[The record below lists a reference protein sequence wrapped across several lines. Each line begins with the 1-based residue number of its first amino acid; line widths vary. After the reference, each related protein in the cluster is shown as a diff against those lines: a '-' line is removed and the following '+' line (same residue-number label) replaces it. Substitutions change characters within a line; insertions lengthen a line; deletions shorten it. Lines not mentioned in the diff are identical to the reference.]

1 MPELPEVETIKNELA
16 PQVTGHRLVG
26 VDLLWPK
33 AVHEPSPEAFC
44 QRLIGQEIMAIWR
57 RGKYL
62 LFQLC
67 GGQTLILHL
76 KMSGVLLLRDA
87 SCGPENHTSAIF
99 RLDGDNDLHF
109 VDPRRFGSMW
119 LTEDQNRVIG
129 KLGIEPLGPS
139 FTPAVLGNLLSPRRV
154 AIKVL
159 LCDQHAIAG
168 MGNMY
173 ADEALFAARIHPL
186 RKANALSTD
195 EIKRLHRGIVKVL
208 QGAIKRKG
216 ASISTYR
223 RPDGGTGKAHLEFQV
238 AHRRGESCPNC
249 GFPIQ
254 RVSLRGRGTHFC
266 ARCQPDG
273 A

>member
-16 PQVTGHRLVG
+16 PQVISTRFVG
-26 VDLLWPK
+26 VELFQPK

-44 QRLIGQEIMAIWR
+44 QRLIGQEIMAVRR

-62 LFQLC
+62 LFQLS

-87 SCGPENHTSAIF
+87 SCGPEKHTSVIF
-99 RLDGDNDLHF
+99 RLDGGSDLHF
-109 VDPRRFGSMW
+109 VDQRRFGSMW
-119 LTEDQNRVIG
+119 LIEDPTEVVG
-129 KLGIEPLGPS
+129 KLGSEPLDSS
-139 FTPAVLGNLLSPRRV
+139 FTPAVLGNLLSQRRV
-154 AIKVL
+154 PIKAL

-168 MGNMY
+168 IGNMY

-186 RKANALSTD
+186 TKANTLSSD
-195 EIKRLHRGIVKVL
+195 EIERLHRGIVKVL
-208 QGAIKRKG
+208 QGGIKRKG
-216 ASISTYR
+216 ASVNTYR

-238 AHRRGESCPNC
+238 AHRRGGSCPNC
-249 GFPIQ
+249 GSPIQ
-254 RVSLRGRGTHFC
+254 RVSLRGRGTYFC